1 MLPET
6 LMQIYGKLLL
16 ALPQEQEVEVM
27 GTLTQIFAYPQDL
40 LRSVPD
46 MGGTSIQVVEE

>member
-1 MLPET
+1 MRRMAEN
-6 LMQIYGKLLL
+6 KSVRNL